1 MPAGVGT
8 VLSSG
13 LSPPPGSPPH
23 WPLINRETL
32 LDPKWGKRWV
42 GEQGGQLQ
50 SLGAS
55 GERRGVGGCRDEEWP
70 QSQSIL
76 REEQG
81 CQEGPPWVWPSVLRG
96 TAAGQRVPS
105 SLLAVLLLSASNLF
119 TEGSC
124 VPDGMGRDCGRWQ
137 PEELTLLWASLPLPH
152 FGGKAEGP
160 PLIGSA
166 RRRGAR
172 GRGRWTRV
180 SVFNFSFFPPLFLF
194 PQVSCFS
201 SSFPSACSLRRLL
214 SQDVRGCLEI
224 PQPTPTAESLLLR
237 SGLAPLA

>member
-1 MPAGVGT
+1 MPG
-8 VLSSG
+8 
-13 LSPPPGSPPH
+13 
-23 WPLINRETL
+23 
-32 LDPKWGKRWV
+32 
-42 GEQGGQLQ
+42 
-50 SLGAS
+50 
-55 GERRGVGGCRDEEWP
+55 
-70 QSQSIL
+70 
-76 REEQG
+76 
-81 CQEGPPWVWPSVLRG
+81 GPPRVWPSVWQGTVLPRTARQRG
-96 TAAGQRVPS
+96 PG
-105 SLLAVLLLSASNLF
+105 SLLAVLLVSASNLF

-137 PEELTLLWASLPLPH
+137 PRELTPLWASLPLPH

-166 RRRGAR
+166 GRRGAR

-224 PQPTPTAESLLLR
+224 PQPTPTAESLLLK